1 MTTRGPKVDPDL
13 PNLARRL
20 ADGDRRALASSLSV
34 LESGGERAD
43 EMLELVAQLR
53 ARASDPSYVLG
64 LTGAPGSGKSTL
76 VDALVASARARNERV
91 AVIAVDPS
99 SPLSAGAILGDRV
112 RLRSANS
119 SDDGV
124 FMRSFASRGALGGLA
139 AVVPGAL
146 RAIDA
151 AGWPMILVET
161 VGVGQSE
168 LAVAAQADTTVVVVN
183 PDSGDEIQANKAGL
197 LEMADIFVVNKA
209 DLAGADRTVRDLQA
223 MLHLGAAKEWSTPVL
238 TTVANQE
245 QGIDAV
251 WNAIGQH
258 QHFLDESGEG
268 RVRRARS
275 LRNEVTERVAAELR
289 RRVALHQ
296 LSREG
301 QAIVRDVETGKQD
314 PVSAA
319 KRILDALHL
328 EGRA

>member
-1 MTTRGPKVDPDL
+1 MTTRSPKFDPDL

-43 EMLELVAQLR
+43 EMLELVAQLKR
-53 ARASDPSYVLG
+53 RASEPSYVLG

-76 VDALVASARARNERV
+76 VDALVASARARGERV

-151 AGWPMILVET
+151 AGWPVILVET

-223 MLHLGAAKEWSTPVL
+223 MLHLGSAKEWSTPVL
-238 TTVANQE
+238 TTVATQE
-245 QGIDAV
+245 QGIEAV
-251 WNAIGQH
+251 WNAISQH

-275 LRNEVTERVAAELR
+275 LRNEVTERVAAELH

-319 KRILDALHL
+319 KRILDALHR